1 MKRGFTLAEVA
12 VYGVLALLAAS
23 LLLTVLLQTRRMFG
37 QVTATFLVDRAF
49 DRALVVLRQDL
60 EESSLTSL
68 RAYPAPAGR
77 PGDKEPPGLT
87 LASAAGEVTREGVPR
102 WNRQVFY
109 TLKGDS
115 GSLLRWERPMEKPGG
130 APLASLL
137 LPSPNL
143 PDTRVET
150 VLRDVQLPNT
160 TLPGIPESK
169 VGPQGGFQV
178 KFVRRSQG
186 KEELSNW
193 NPAEV
198 SLGQSDD
205 DARGNTRLVD
215 LELRVFRP
223 ADSVS
228 ASQYAVVR
236 CRVCPRSR

>member
-1 MKRGFTLAEVA
+1 MRQGFTLAELT
-12 VYGVLALLAAS
+12 VYAILALLAAS
-23 LLLTVLLQTRRMFG
+23 LLLTLLLQTRRMFG
-37 QVTATFLVDRAF
+37 QTTATFLVDRAF
-49 DRALVVLRQDL
+49 DRALVVLRQDI
-60 EESSLTSL
+60 EETSLTSL
-68 RAYPAPAGR
+68 RAYPSPAGS

-102 WNRQVFY
+102 WNRHVFY
-109 TLKGDS
+109 TLKSDS

-137 LPSPNL
+137 LPLPNL
-143 PDTRVET
+143 PDVQVET

-169 VGPQGGFQV
+169 VGPHGGFQV
-178 KFVRRSQG
+178 KFVRRNQAS
-186 KEELSNW
+186 EELSGW

-198 SLGQSDD
+198 SLGRSEE
-205 DARGNTRLVD
+205 DARGNTRLVA